1 MSNYFYCYSKKMY
14 HFIAAF
20 DIKYLNIGVNSNTK
34 CRYYVFEKSKKLDK
48 VIALYKQVKH

>member
-1 MSNYFYCYSKKMY
+1 MY

-34 CRYYVFEKSKKLDK
+34 FGYYVFEKSKKLDK
-48 VIALYKQVKH
+48 VIALYKQVKHSIN